1 MRDKLGSSAGVCI
14 YICVCEC
21 ACGCAL
27 RRQILF
33 ICLKAERRPRQTK
46 GEKNECI
53 FLDSTFK
60 DFTELTSCHR
70 LQDPIWFLKSR
81 NVDRDVI

>member
-14 YICVCEC
+14 YICKCACVC

-27 RRQILF
+27 RRQVLF
-33 ICLKAERRPRQTK
+33 ICLKAEADK
-46 GEKNECI
+46 GRTNECI

-70 LQDPIWFLKSR
+70 LQDQFGFLKVEMS
-81 NVDRDVI
+81 IKMLYK